1 MLSNDPLSSSN
12 SESNLVLNQA
22 IFYEATVSEYIANA
36 TWKKKPSK
44 EKLKSLSV
52 DLKTIQ
58 FKENDQ
64 QNQQFEWIHGFYT
77 ELSFSNYFLPKDL
90 MTDIEYQTTLYPIK
104 ARSDWSTNVDENDI
118 EIITYLLY
126 MSIIKLPR
134 IRNYWSSFIALPWI
148 TNDEF
153 VELKIFLDFNDKTNE
168 CTDNAKMNKI
178 HPLIEKLN
186 KNNAMSTKRIKFSC
200 R

>member
-1 MLSNDPLSSSN
+1 M
-12 SESNLVLNQA
+12 
-22 IFYEATVSEYIANA
+22 
-36 TWKKKPSK
+36 
-44 EKLKSLSV
+44 KSLSV

-104 ARSDWSTNVDENDI
+104 ARSDWSTNVAENDI

-134 IRNYWSSFIALPWI
+134 IRNYWSSFIALP
-148 TNDEF
+148 
-153 VELKIFLDFNDKTNE
+153 
-168 CTDNAKMNKI
+168 
-178 HPLIEKLN
+178 
-186 KNNAMSTKRIKFSC
+186 
-200 R
+200 